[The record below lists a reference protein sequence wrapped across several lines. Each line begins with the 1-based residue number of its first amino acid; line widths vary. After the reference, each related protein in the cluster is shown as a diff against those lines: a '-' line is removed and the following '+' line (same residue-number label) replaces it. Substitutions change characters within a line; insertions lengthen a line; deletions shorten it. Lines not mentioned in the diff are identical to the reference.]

1 MKPAFFLDRDGTVC
15 KEVGYVNHPSRLELL
30 PRSAAGIRR
39 ARTAGFACVL
49 VTNQAGV
56 ARGYFSEDRIPE
68 THARLEALL
77 AEDGT
82 MLDGIYY
89 CPHHPRA
96 GEPPYRADCDCRK
109 PRPGMIHRAA
119 RELGLD
125 IAASFVVGDKISDVE
140 MAKTLGATGIL
151 VRTGYGLGEET
162 YRQEFWPVQPDFIAD
177 DLLAAVEWGLAHRP
191 ARRLA

>member
-15 KEVGYVNHPSRLELL
+15 TEIGYVNHPSRLELL
-30 PRSAAGIRR
+30 PRSAAAIRR

-68 THARLEALL
+68 THARLATLL
-77 AEDGT
+77 AAEGT

-109 PRPGMIHRAA
+109 PRPGMIQKAA

-125 IAASFVVGDKISDVE
+125 VAASFVVGDKISDVE

-151 VRTGYGLGEET
+151 VRTGYGLGEEA
-162 YRQEFWPVQPDFIAD
+162 YRQEFWPVRPDFIAD